1 MAEES
6 FTKYFLAFFT
16 VGLFNN
22 LGYVVIGTG
31 AQALAVHFGQ
41 QNLMPLFQLMLV
53 SFNMVA
59 LVGNMRYLLGI
70 RYIVRVSCVLGGMA
84 FSFALMAVCSAQTQI
99 WGFIVALLAS
109 LLMGLCQ
116 SWGECIILG
125 FNKAFA
131 PNTVVGFSSGTG
143 IAGVLGTSI
152 WIGLT
157 AAGVPM
163 WGIYTVL
170 APGISPTTSPS
181 SGSTNVLKKNPEAAI
196 PLVKTE
202 PQTGLNQ
209 GSSQTSD
216 QVVVGEVST
225 ESGNAIFSRKQL
237 KIAFKQVW
245 FWALCLGS
253 VYYLEY
259 TIITGFADRATL
271 KQGGSDFIGQHA
283 YAILLF
289 CYQIGVTLSR
299 SSLKLFH
306 IKQVWIVSAL
316 QAVNFVVWWVEAMTP
331 FMTYYGEFVLM
342 VWVGCL
348 GGLSYVNVAYLI
360 LNTETLE
367 KQYKET
373 GVNISLCFNNI
384 GIILACLTCLLLDNT
399 LMKE

>member
-1 MAEES
+1 MVES
-6 FTKYFLAFFT
+6 FSKYFSAFYA
-16 VGLFNN
+16 VGLINN

-31 AQALAVHFGQ
+31 AQALALHYGQ

-53 SFNMVA
+53 SFNIVA
-59 LVGNMRYLLGI
+59 LVGNMRYLINI
-70 RYIVRVSCVLGGMA
+70 RYSVRVTAALIGMTFSFSLMA
-84 FSFALMAVCSAQTQI
+84 FCSAQTQI
-99 WGFIVALLAS
+99 WGFILALFAA

-125 FNKAFA
+125 FNKAFP

-143 IAGVLGTSI
+143 SAGILGTSI

-163 WGIYTVL
+163 WGIYAIL
-170 APGISPTTSPS
+170 APGVIAYYFSFKWLNTRATQLKEHEVPLTSNDPLQLGSRPS
-181 SGSTNVLKKNPEAAI
+181 DE
-196 PLVKTE
+196 LVT
-202 PQTGLNQ
+202 
-209 GSSQTSD
+209 SQVNAT
-216 QVVVGEVST
+216 
-225 ESGNAIFSRKQL
+225 GNAVFSRKQL
-237 KIAFKQVW
+237 TTAFRQVW
-245 FWALCLGS
+245 YWALCLGS

-271 KQGGSDFIGQHA
+271 KQGGSDFIGAHA

-306 IKQVWIVSAL
+306 IRRVWIVSAL
-316 QAVNFVVWWVEAMTP
+316 QAINFAVWWVEAMSP

-360 LNTETLE
+360 LNSETLD

-399 LMKE
+399 LMKY

>member
-1 MAEES
+1 MAEG
-6 FTKYFLAFFT
+6 FAKYFFAFFT
-16 VGLFNN
+16 VGLINN

-31 AQALAVHFGQ
+31 AQALAIHFGQ
-41 QNLMPLFQLMLV
+41 QNLMPMFQLMLV
-53 SFNMVA
+53 SFNIVA

-70 RYIVRVSCVLGGMA
+70 RYIVRVTYALVGMA
-84 FSFALMAVCSAQTQI
+84 ISFVLMVICSTQSQV
-99 WGFIVALLAS
+99 WAFVVALLAS

-125 FNKAFA
+125 FNKAFP

-143 IAGVLGTSI
+143 SAGILGTSI
-152 WIGLT
+152 WIGLS

-163 WGIYTVL
+163 WGIYAVL
-170 APGISPTTSPS
+170 APGLIAYYFSFLWL
-181 SGSTNVLKKNPEAAI
+181 NKRAKNPQEVAI
-196 PLVKTE
+196 PLTQSHGQNE
-202 PQTGLNQ
+202 NR
-209 GSSQTSD
+209 
-216 QVVVGEVST
+216 VSEELIEGGAVSA
-225 ESGNAIFSRKQL
+225 ESGNAIFSRKQV
-237 KIAFKQVW
+237 KIVFKQVW
-245 FWALCLGS
+245 YWALCLGS

-259 TIITGFADRATL
+259 TIITGFADRASL
-271 KQGGSDFIGQHA
+271 KQGGSDFIGAHA

-306 IKQVWIVSAL
+306 VRKVWIVSVL
-316 QAVNFVVWWVEAMTP
+316 QAINFVVWWVEAMNP

-360 LNTETLE
+360 LNSETLE

-399 LMKE
+399 LMKY